1 MRIIGDY
8 AFMLLLTRG
17 LNCLSLLFMILEI
30 FYSIDCQTVEKKVYT
45 LKLHIGFFE
54 TANYMMNESF
64 LLVEHVRS
72 H

>member
-1 MRIIGDY
+1 
-8 AFMLLLTRG
+8 
-17 LNCLSLLFMILEI
+17 MILEI

-64 LLVEHVRS
+64 LLVEHIRS